1 MLILPRDNG
10 FIPTKELPVSDSFCS
25 EIISIRNLEASDVV
39 KSLSLDTEDWK
50 GLDNFVLQV
59 PGCNKLK
66 LIKGIYD
73 AILYLTFLTIDSEQ
87 L

>member
-39 KSLSLDTEDWK
+39 KSLSLDTED
-50 GLDNFVLQV
+50 
-59 PGCNKLK
+59 
-66 LIKGIYD
+66 
-73 AILYLTFLTIDSEQ
+73 
-87 L
+87 